1 MSAIS
6 NSKIPLPSWSDR
18 LRFIGLVPVDWFLYL
33 ACRTY
38 RSFLWGFQCLT
49 PRYMAWTSRIRARRA
64 FYRAVEHVPAYA
76 TFVAEHVSEGRGIP
90 ETDKERY
97 IKAFPIELRCVGGRV
112 PSTGTVIDESSGS
125 TGTPF
130 NWVRSSRERLESH
143 IFVSYFATY
152 CFGFHPSII
161 INAFS
166 MGAWAT
172 GLNMGLALQRNGIV
186 KNTGPDVSKILS
198 TLAFFGTEN
207 RYLVVGYPPFLKRLI
222 DEAHRQGFP
231 LADYHLNAIVG
242 GEGMSEGLR
251 DYLLGAFQ
259 KVFSGYGATDLEIGI
274 AGETPL
280 SVAIRRLARDDKKV
294 RETLFGTDPRLPML
308 FQYNPL
314 MHFVEINDKREVVI
328 TITRPSVL
336 SPRIRYNI
344 HDEGGIGRFDE
355 IAAKLTAAGH
365 DVGEMETQI
374 DGPTIRLPFLWI
386 YGRQDFTISIMG
398 ANIYPEDLEQAI
410 YADPELARIT
420 RSFCQSLSE
429 SVSGEVRPC
438 FHFEI
443 DEAPSEPLK
452 QRFSSSILNQ
462 LLEINTDFREAWHE
476 YPETMIP
483 EIHLHSPGGG
493 PFGGDAKRIKQI
505 RHIESFMETQSNRLK
520 SVVI

>member
-1 MSAIS
+1 MSTIS
-6 NSKIPLPSWSDR
+6 KSDILLPSWSDR
-18 LRFIGLVPVDWFLYL
+18 LRFIGIVPIDWFLYL

-38 RSFLWGFQCLT
+38 RSFLWGFQRLN
-49 PRYMAWTSRIRARRA
+49 PRYMAWTSRISARRA

-76 TFVAEHVSEGRGIP
+76 TFVAEHNSEDRGIP

-97 IKAFPIELRCVGGRV
+97 IKAFPTELRCLEGRI
-112 PSTGTVIDESSGS
+112 PSTGTLIDESSGS

-130 NWVRSSRERLESH
+130 NWVRSNRERIETH

-152 CFGFHPSII
+152 CFGLRPWIT

-172 GLNMGLALQRNGIV
+172 GLNVGLALQRNSIV

-207 RYLVVGYPPFLKRLI
+207 RYLMVGYPPFLKRLI
-222 DEAHRQGFP
+222 DEAHRRDFP
-231 LADYHLNAIVG
+231 LADYRLNALVG
-242 GEGMSEGLR
+242 GEGMTEGLR

-259 KVFSGYGATDLEIGI
+259 KVFSGYGASDLEIGI

-294 RETLFGTDPRLPML
+294 RETLFGADSRLPML

-355 IAAKLTAAGH
+355 IAANLPAAGH

-374 DGPTIRLPFLWI
+374 DGQIIRLPFLWI
-386 YGRQDFTISIMG
+386 YGRRDFTISIMG